1 MTIQCEELLKMTEIQ
16 HVIVIFL
23 PNPLTWGWGAW
34 FMYAIYAL
42 CNSAVNHTAA
52 IF

>member
-23 PNPLTWGWGAW
+23 CLLNPLTWGWGAG
-34 FMYAIYAL
+34 FTYAMYAL
-42 CNSAVNHTAA
+42 CNKVQ
-52 IF
+52 